1 MTALA
6 EAFNRGERETLP
18 RTIGGR
24 YGLSSKEF
32 GPECVLA
39 IFSELQAAQP
49 KPRFTVGIYDDV
61 TNLSLPLGENT
72 LPAEAK
78 LEALFYGLGSDGS
91 VSATKNNI
99 KIIGNSTPWFSQGYF
114 VYDSKKAGGLTVSH
128 LRVSEKPIRSSYLIS
143 QADFVGCHQLQF
155 IDKYQMAERLKPG
168 GIFLLNTPYSADEV
182 WSRLPRKSEATL
194 NQKKSA
200 FLRGQRG
207 KDRPRMQPRGAH

>member
-99 KIIGNSTPWFSQGYF
+99 KIIGNSTPWFS
-114 VYDSKKAGGLTVSH
+114 GLFC
-128 LRVSEKPIRSSYLIS
+128 L
-143 QADFVGCHQLQF
+143 
-155 IDKYQMAERLKPG
+155 
-168 GIFLLNTPYSADEV
+168 
-182 WSRLPRKSEATL
+182 
-194 NQKKSA
+194 
-200 FLRGQRG
+200 
-207 KDRPRMQPRGAH
+207 